1 VTGGE
6 LAEPAT
12 GAAPAPGW
20 ELPVVRARA
29 LPDLRGALV
38 WQDGPDVL
46 AAAVVALVGAIG
58 VSLGVS
64 SLAQDVTL
72 VVAAA
77 AVCLTVTGV
86 VAVLAAVG
94 EFLRLERI
102 RIEHGSVSVARRG
115 LAGWRRWQ
123 APLADYRGLEPR
135 DRRRRFHV
143 RNQGRPGGSLQATV
157 TEFVVVLR
165 HRHDAAGDLELFRVQ
180 PSLATLRA
188 MHAVRTAGRG
198 GPAAGEA
205 CEQAARRYRDALAS
219 LCDALELPVLVATL
233 DGGHE
238 AASLE
243 ELDLWLQR
251 AQGDASP
258 AL

>member
-1 VTGGE
+1 MSGGKV
-6 LAEPAT
+6 
-12 GAAPAPGW
+12 GASAAGAVLGW

-58 VSLGVS
+58 VFLGVS
-64 SLAQDVTL
+64 SLMQDVTL

-77 AVCLTVTGV
+77 AVCLAATGA
-86 VAVLAAVG
+86 VAVLAALG

-102 RIEHGSVSVARRG
+102 SIADGSVSVARRG

-123 APLADYRGLEPR
+123 APVDDYRGLEPR

-165 HRHDAAGDLELFRVQ
+165 HRRDVARDLELFRVQ

-205 CEQAARRYRDALAS
+205 CEQAAQRYRNALAS
-219 LCDALELPVLVATL
+219 LCDALELPVLIPTV
-233 DGGHE
+233 DGAHE
-238 AASLE
+238 PASLE
-243 ELDLWLQR
+243 ELDIWLDR
-251 AQGDASP
+251 TQGDASSS
-258 AL
+258 L